1 MNSEE
6 ALRSLRQLTVAKRQ
20 LHEGKSD
27 QERRQVQLSM
37 RSFSPQ
43 DRSIHT
49 SETARR
55 KPAFMLIPRLY
66 PEQPTAAS
74 SEPTPTSPEPKRQLS
89 WHTILTRKHTEAKH
103 QKSVS
108 LLPRPVVNIHTQK
121 KRLKDLSLIE
131 KLVDV
136 SKAEK
141 SRSLGGS
148 PRSDSKGRIGFP
160 FLISRVEL
168 ANEVSASK
176 CIRVEFSQKR
186 HRTIHQSLTPK
197 AN

>member
-49 SETARR
+49 SEVRR
-55 KPAFMLIPRLY
+55 KPAFTIIPRLY

-74 SEPTPTSPEPKRQLS
+74 TEPTPTSPEPKRQLS
-89 WHTILTRKHTEAKH
+89 WHTILTRKNTETKH
-103 QKSVS
+103 QKSIS
-108 LLPRPVVNIHTQK
+108 LLPRPVVNIHTQQ
-121 KRLKDLSLIE
+121 KRLKDLSLME
-131 KLVDV
+131 KLVDM
-136 SKAEK
+136 SKAER

-148 PRSDSKGRIGFP
+148 PRSDSKGQIVFP
-160 FLISRVEL
+160 FLISQVEP
-168 ANEVSASK
+168 ANEASTSK
-176 CIRVEFSQKR
+176 RIQVEFSQKR
-186 HRTIHQSLTPK
+186 HRTLHQSLTPK
-197 AN
+197 N